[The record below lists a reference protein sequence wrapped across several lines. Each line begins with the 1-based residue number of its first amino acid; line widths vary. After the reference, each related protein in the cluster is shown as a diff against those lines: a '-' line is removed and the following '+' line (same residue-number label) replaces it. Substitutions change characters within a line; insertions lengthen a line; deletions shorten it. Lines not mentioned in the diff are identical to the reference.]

1 MGVLSKGTDFT
12 NGDQVTD
19 TSLDNL
25 VDNAT
30 FTTSAVDEVSTGIGG
45 TGAIIVKDEGITTG
59 KLANSTGAGDGVTTA
74 KLATAAVTEAK
85 IGTDAVTT
93 AKIADANVTFAKLT
107 DVIDDDT
114 MATATATTLA
124 TSESIKA
131 YVDSAGPLEAST
143 ATGTITTTSPNAFQ
157 DFDLSSVVGANK
169 AMVIME
175 VFGGNQIGRTIFF
188 RTKGSSV
195 SPYGASVQ
203 AGSNT
208 ALLGTSNNG
217 NTVIVTTD
225 SSGFLEVLTGGV
237 AITNINYVVQ
247 AFQVIS

>member
-1 MGVLSKGTDFT
+1 MATITITPGNSFT
-12 NGDQVTD
+12 ATETVT
-19 TSLDNL
+19 
-25 VDNAT
+25 
-30 FTTSAVDEVSTGIGG
+30 ST
-45 TGAIIVKDEGITTG
+45 
-59 KLANSTGAGDGVTTA
+59 KLNDLGSP
-74 KLATAAVTEAK
+74 TAALTAAS
-85 IGTDAVTT
+85 IGTADIADDAITPALIADDAVTT
-93 AKIADANVTFAKLT
+93 PAILDSNVTFAKLT

-131 YVDSAGPLEAST
+131 YVDDNSGLKAST
-143 ATGTITTTSPNAFQ
+143 ATGTITTTVANTFQ
-157 DFDLSSVVGANK
+157 DFDLSAVVGSNK

-175 VFGGNQIGRTIFF
+175 VFDGNQNGRTIFF

-203 AGSNT
+203 GGSNT
-208 ALLGTSNNG
+208 ALLGTVDGG

-225 SSGFLEVLTGGV
+225 SSGFLEVLTGGI
-237 AITNINYVVQ
+237 AISNVKYAVQ